1 MISGSTHETG
11 SEPLPVPRQVAVAVA
26 YRLKTADDRIPQ
38 VEYLLVSSRKH
49 LGSWVLPKGGVEK
62 EELSDHGLAALR
74 EAWEEGIE
82 FFTDSLF
89 RSCTPVFRHLPT
101 FPVFACFDD
110 LICGWIEGGIRGK
123 LVDRLHRSSDPK
135 AHRAIQKI
143 KIFIPRAEYSFWLIK
158 VEEGEA
164 GVSSS
169 WPEEHERE
177 RRWVRREEAIDL
189 VQWRQDGAV
198 DALMKVDEDLLLDQ
212 Y

>member
-26 YRLKTADDRIPQ
+26 YRSKTAHDGMPQ
-38 VEYLLVSSRKH
+38 IEYLLVSSRKH

-62 EELSDHGLAALR
+62 EEVSDHGLAALR
-74 EAWEEGIE
+74 EAWEEG
-82 FFTDSLF
+82 
-89 RSCTPVFRHLPT
+89 
-101 FPVFACFDD
+101 
-110 LICGWIEGGIRGK
+110 GIRGK
-123 LVDRLHRSSDPK
+123 LGDRLHVSSDPK

-158 VEEGEA
+158 VDEGEA

-177 RRWVRREEAIDL
+177 RRWVRRQEAIDL

-198 DALMKVDEDLLLDQ
+198 DALMKVDEALLLAQ
-212 Y
+212 